1 MNKSDSER
9 IAAILDSVG
18 FKSTPKE
25 NEADLIV
32 VNACSVRQSAV
43 DRIFGQAQ
51 KFSGLK
57 KKNPKFKTFLL
68 GCVLPSDKIKFRK
81 LFDFVIATENITEIP
96 RLLGICQKAPRESDY
111 YFKIKPKHQ
120 SPFSAF
126 VPIMTGCNNF
136 CSYCAVPYTR
146 GREISR
152 PAEDI
157 VCEIKELI
165 EHGYKEIWLLGQNV
179 NSYKAISNMNKFLA
193 SESKYKKSTLRQ
205 SSGLMLSKTEASN
218 IINFST
224 LLMRV
229 DKIPGKFW
237 IRFTSPHPKDF
248 SDELIETMAK
258 SKKVAPYLNLPAQ
271 SGDDE
276 ILKKMNRPYTVN
288 HYKKLV
294 IRIRNAFKK
303 YREGVEK
310 DIAISTD
317 TIVGFPGESKKQF
330 DNTIKLYKEIAFD
343 MAYIAQY
350 SPRPETAAAKFND
363 NVSKKEKT
371 RRWKILTDILRN
383 TALENN
389 KKYTGKIV
397 EVLID
402 ESRIM
407 NQESRVFF
415 GKTASNKTVKIH
427 NSLSIIHNS
436 NLIGKFVKVKVT
448 EALPWG
454 LKGKL
459 INER

>member
-1 MNKSDSER
+1 MNRSDSER
-9 IAAILDSVG
+9 IAAVLESIG
-18 FKSTPKE
+18 FKPTVRE
-25 NEADLIV
+25 NEADLII

-43 DRIFGQAQ
+43 DRVFGIAEKSKQ
-51 KFSGLK
+51 LK
-57 KKNPKFKTFLL
+57 IKNRRLKIILT
-68 GCVLPSDKIKFRK
+68 GCILPSDRIKFRK
-81 LFDFVIATENITEIP
+81 LFDFVIATENIADIP
-96 RLLGICQKAPRESDY
+96 LLLGVRQKAPGESDC
-111 YFKIKPKHQ
+111 YFNIKPKHQ
-120 SPFSAF
+120 SSFSAF

-157 VCEIKELI
+157 IREIKELI
-165 EHGYKEIWLLGQNV
+165 KRGYKEVWLLGQNV
-179 NSYKAISNMNKFLA
+179 NSYKTISNIKN
-193 SESKYKKSTLRQ
+193 KKSTLRQ
-205 SSGLMLSKTEASN
+205 SSGLTLNKTEASN
-218 IINFST
+218 IINFPT

-229 DKIPGKFW
+229 DKIPGNFW

-248 SDELIETMAK
+248 SDKLVETMAR
-258 SKKVAPYLNLPAQ
+258 SKKVTPYLNLPVQ

-276 ILKKMNRPYTVN
+276 ILKKMNRPYTIK
-288 HYKKLV
+288 HYKELISK
-294 IRIRNAFKK
+294 IRNAFKK

-317 TIVGFPGESKKQF
+317 TIVGFPEENQKQF
-330 DNTIKLYKEIAFD
+330 ENTANLYKEIGFD

-350 SPRPETAAAKFND
+350 SPRPGTAAAKLKD
-363 NVSKKEKT
+363 TVSKKEKT
-371 RRWKILTDILRN
+371 RRWKILTNILRN

-389 KKYTGKIV
+389 RKYTEKIV
-397 EVLID
+397 DVLID
-402 ESRIM
+402 ESRIV
-407 NQESRVFF
+407 NHESRVFF

-427 NSLSIIHNS
+427 NSGFIIHNS

-459 INER
+459 INEK